1 MIPTTQTI
9 LAGDPSGVQGNCL
22 QAAVASLLDLPLDEV
37 PHFAEH
43 EDWLERLCDFGAEHG
58 FKVIYRPPATEGVTG
73 LAFGPSARGVKHA
86 VVWVNGEMAWDP
98 HPDRSGLLSVSM
110 LLAFDPVGAAR

>member
-9 LAGDPSGVQGNCL
+9 LAGDPSGVPGNCL
-22 QAAVASLLDLPLDEV
+22 QAAVASLLDLPLDQV

-43 EDWLERLCDFGAEHG
+43 ADWLERLVAFGETRG
-58 FKVIYRPPATEGVTG
+58 YRVRYQPPGTKGVTG

-86 VVWVNGEMAWDP
+86 VVWVDGEQAWDP
-98 HPDRSGLLSVSM
+98 HPDRTGLTAVSM
-110 LLAFDPVGAAR
+110 LLAFDGSGT